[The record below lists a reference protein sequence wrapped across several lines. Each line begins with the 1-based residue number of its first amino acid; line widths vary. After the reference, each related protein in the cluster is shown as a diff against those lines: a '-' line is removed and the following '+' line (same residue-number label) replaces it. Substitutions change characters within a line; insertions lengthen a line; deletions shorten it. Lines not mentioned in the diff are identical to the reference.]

1 MHMRDQ
7 RIIPF
12 PPALIEA
19 LKSARRIV
27 PDGVQA
33 LAIALEYETEENLLM
48 NVGKSNLSVKA
59 ILKNFFGHT
68 KYSTSFVIVD
78 PYWRDPLNT
87 QFKDQMSPFR
97 VKTLQQFLFEALSV
111 ESNVQF
117 PVFKTIDGNWKMSEL
132 VKYMEWTNY
141 QMYIA
146 KMMAI
151 RTDTL
156 YGDLIRHFISTGH
169 IKSGRDIYS
178 FIIQTLKTY
187 KNSPDLNDEMYN
199 SFTTSELLED
209 KFKGIN
215 WLDLQILKKYGYYK
229 KTMPKMW

>member
-33 LAIALEYETEENLLM
+33 LAIALEYETEENLL
-48 NVGKSNLSVKA
+48 
-59 ILKNFFGHT
+59 
-68 KYSTSFVIVD
+68 
-78 PYWRDPLNT
+78 
-87 QFKDQMSPFR
+87 
-97 VKTLQQFLFEALSV
+97 
-111 ESNVQF
+111 
-117 PVFKTIDGNWKMSEL
+117 
-132 VKYMEWTNY
+132 
-141 QMYIA
+141 
-146 KMMAI
+146 MMAI

-229 KTMPKMW
+229 KTMPRMW